1 MRCEKQRLPPIKGGG
16 EGEWRHASL
25 IWCMWSSKESA
36 ALLPEHSIRTIISLG
51 SQRQVRLEW
60 ISGCHLAQ
68 SGPALTLDQ
77 VTQSCDMSLLNAGQR
92 ITNKDKRVTAN
103 ASKTGILADRR
114 SRNSFSLHVQATGL
128 EEQAFASSIPPSNYG
143 DKVKKRKRNL
153 RNTEQILCNSEKSNK
168 QVRKTLLKG
177 EIETLPKPAATD
189 DYYCFIENEGLPY
202 CFPVGKTKSLE
213 SQGNPSLT
221 ERWYKRASRQ
231 LFLLGYS

>member
-51 SQRQVRLEW
+51 SQRQVRLER

-128 EEQAFASSIPPSNYG
+128 EEHPPLPPAFHLATMGIRW
-143 DKVKKRKRNL
+143 KK
-153 RNTEQILCNSEKSNK
+153 EKGIWGTQSRFYAT
-168 QVRKTLLKG
+168 VRR
-177 EIETLPKPAATD
+177 AT
-189 DYYCFIENEGLPY
+189 N
-202 CFPVGKTKSLE
+202 
-213 SQGNPSLT
+213 
-221 ERWYKRASRQ
+221 R
-231 LFLLGYS
+231 